1 MNKNFKWRVL
11 LIVGITVIA
20 LGFLYPPTR
29 TDWSKFPRTNQ
40 VNLGLDLQG
49 GMHVVLRADVEKLP
63 KDAQK
68 DAIERVREI
77 VANRV
82 DEFGVKET
90 SITRQGE
97 NHIVVQLPGVTDR
110 QRTIDILKRTAHL
123 EFKLVASDSDLINK
137 ALSGDVPPGYEVK
150 VSQGRGEERLVLQ
163 SDTQVTGDKLVDA
176 KVDFD
181 QFGKP
186 VVSFELSSQ
195 GAKQFSELTQ
205 RSIGRRLAIVLDDK
219 IHSAPVI
226 QTQIPDGRG
235 QITGNFTFEEASDL
249 AIVLRAGALP
259 VPVIVEE
266 ERIVGPSL
274 GQDSIDQ
281 GMRAIWLG
289 GIAVLIFM
297 ASYYWI
303 CGMIADIA
311 LFLNILIIFASL
323 PLLHASLT
331 LPGLAG
337 IVLTIGM
344 AVDANVL
351 IYERMREEKAL
362 GKTAR
367 TLISSAY
374 HKAFLPI
381 FDSNLTTIIAA
392 VLLFIFGTGPI
403 KGFAITLTVG
413 LVVSL
418 FTSLFVTRT
427 IFDFLSRGKKEV
439 NLAMMK
445 LIGVPKTDYVKLRFA
460 AYALSLVVIIVGMG
474 AFISRG
480 DKNYGVDF
488 AGGLLQQIEFK
499 EEMNMNKVRAS
510 LEEAGIKDPQ
520 IQNFKEKGKFDII
533 IRTAKDQ
540 SHEIEQALTKL
551 VGAENLKVVR
561 VETVGPA
568 VGKLLREKALWAIT
582 FAILSICIYVGFRF
596 KSLSYS
602 LGAIV
607 SLVHDVVVALG
618 IYAICGREVNL
629 TIVASLLT
637 LAGYSINDTI
647 VTFDRI
653 RDNLK
658 TMRKETFSQIINIS
672 INQTLA
678 RTILT
683 SLTTFIV
690 TAILFFF
697 GGSAIND
704 FALIMLVGL
713 VTGSYSTIFIAAPIL
728 VEWNKGKR

>member
-1 MNKNFKWRVL
+1 
-11 LIVGITVIA
+11 
-20 LGFLYPPTR
+20 
-29 TDWSKFPRTNQ
+29 
-40 VNLGLDLQG
+40 
-49 GMHVVLRADVEKLP
+49 
-63 KDAQK
+63 
-68 DAIERVREI
+68 
-77 VANRV
+77 
-82 DEFGVKET
+82 
-90 SITRQGE
+90 
-97 NHIVVQLPGVTDR
+97 
-110 QRTIDILKRTAHL
+110 
-123 EFKLVASDSDLINK
+123 
-137 ALSGDVPPGYEVK
+137 
-150 VSQGRGEERLVLQ
+150 
-163 SDTQVTGDKLVDA
+163 
-176 KVDFD
+176 
-181 QFGKP
+181 
-186 VVSFELSSQ
+186 
-195 GAKQFSELTQ
+195 
-205 RSIGRRLAIVLDDK
+205 
-219 IHSAPVI
+219 
-226 QTQIPDGRG
+226 
-235 QITGNFTFEEASDL
+235 
-249 AIVLRAGALP
+249 
-259 VPVIVEE
+259 
-266 ERIVGPSL
+266 
-274 GQDSIDQ
+274 
-281 GMRAIWLG
+281 
-289 GIAVLIFM
+289 
-297 ASYYWI
+297 
-303 CGMIADIA
+303 
-311 LFLNILIIFASL
+311 
-323 PLLHASLT
+323 
-331 LPGLAG
+331 
-337 IVLTIGM
+337 
-344 AVDANVL
+344 
-351 IYERMREEKAL
+351 
-362 GKTAR
+362 
-367 TLISSAY
+367 
-374 HKAFLPI
+374 
-381 FDSNLTTIIAA
+381 
-392 VLLFIFGTGPI
+392 
-403 KGFAITLTVG
+403 
-413 LVVSL
+413 
-418 FTSLFVTRT
+418 
-427 IFDFLSRGKKEV
+427 
-439 NLAMMK
+439 
-445 LIGVPKTDYVKLRFA
+445 
-460 AYALSLVVIIVGMG
+460 
-474 AFISRG
+474 
-480 DKNYGVDF
+480 
-488 AGGLLQQIEFK
+488 
-499 EEMNMNKVRAS
+499 MNMNKVRAS